1 MRGDGGCGGRG
12 GGFWRPE
19 EGTARSFGEEEARG
33 GNPIGIVQEE
43 EEGRE
48 ERSDAERSGFTA
60 RIH

>member
-1 MRGDGGCGGRG
+1 MWRQGRRFLEARGRDSPKFWG
-12 GGFWRPE
+12 GG
-19 EGTARSFGEEEARG
+19 GKG